1 MPSARWRLTIVVLGV
16 IWLNLS
22 SLAVAAEPT
31 DMVKQVTDRVL
42 RILEDPQWQGPGKED
57 QRQQQLRQISEHAF
71 AWEEM
76 ARRALAVHWRER
88 SPQER
93 QEFVQLFRDLV
104 ERTYI
109 NRLEQASKEKQDI
122 LYTGERVDGSRA
134 VVSTKAI
141 TTRRTEIP
149 LEYRLIKQNGG
160 WQIYDVLIEGV
171 SLINNY
177 RSQFNEIIRSSSY
190 ENLVQKL
197 RSRDESVAAPGQKAR

>member
-1 MPSARWRLTIVVLGV
+1 MPSARWRWAIVVLGV
-16 IWLNLS
+16 IWLGLS
-22 SLAVAAEPT
+22 HQVVAGEPT
-31 DMVKQVTDRVL
+31 DVVKQITDRVVKV
-42 RILEDPQWQGPGKED
+42 LEDPQMQGPGRQDER
-57 QRQQQLRQISEHAF
+57 QRQLRQISERAF

-76 ARRALAVHWRER
+76 ARRALALHWRER
-88 SPQER
+88 SAQER

-122 LYTGERVDGSRA
+122 LYTGERVEDSRA

-141 TTRRTEIP
+141 TTRRTEVP
-149 LEYRLIKQNGG
+149 LEYRLMKEAGG

-190 ENLVQKL
+190 ENLVQKM
-197 RSRDESVAAPGQKAR
+197 RSRDESVAAPDQKAR

>member
-1 MPSARWRLTIVVLGV
+1 MPSARWRLATVVLGV
-16 IWLNLS
+16 IWLGLS
-22 SLAVAAEPT
+22 SLAAAGEPT
-31 DMVKQVTDRVL
+31 EVVKQITDRVL
-42 RILEDPQWQGPGKED
+42 KVLEDPQMQGPGKED
-57 QRQQQLRQISEHAF
+57 ERQRQLRQIAERAF

-104 ERTYI
+104 ERTYM

-122 LYTGERVDGSRA
+122 LYTGERIEDSRA

-141 TTRRTEIP
+141 TTRRTEVP
-149 LEYRLIKQNGG
+149 LEYRLVKEAGG

-190 ENLVQKL
+190 ENLVQKM

>member
-1 MPSARWRLTIVVLGV
+1 MPSARWRLALVVLGV
-16 IWLNLS
+16 IWG
-22 SLAVAAEPT
+22 SLAAAAEPT
-31 DMVKQVTDRVL
+31 EMVKQVTDRVL

-57 QRQQQLRQISEHAF
+57 ERQQQLRQISEHAF

-76 ARRALAVHWRER
+76 ARRALATHWRER

-122 LYTGERVDGSRA
+122 LYTGERVEGSRA
-134 VVSTKAI
+134 VVSTKVI
-141 TTRRTEIP
+141 TTRRTEVP

-177 RSQFNEIIRSSSY
+177 RSQFHDMIRSSSY

>member
-1 MPSARWRLTIVVLGV
+1 MPSAKWRLAIVVLGV
-16 IWLNLS
+16 IWLGLG
-22 SLAVAAEPT
+22 SLAVAGEPT
-31 DMVKQVTDRVL
+31 DTVKQVTDRVL
-42 RILEDPQWQGPGKED
+42 RILEDPQWQGPGKQDE
-57 QRQQQLRQISEHAF
+57 RQQQLRQISEHAF

-109 NRLEQASKEKQDI
+109 NRLEQAVQEKQDI
-122 LYTGERVDGSRA
+122 IYAGERVEDSRA
-134 VVSTKAI
+134 VVSTKAV
-141 TTRRTEIP
+141 TTRRTEVP
-149 LEYRLIKQNGG
+149 LEYRLIKQSGG

-177 RSQFNEIIRSSSY
+177 RSQFNDIIRSSSY
-190 ENLVQKL
+190 DNLVQKM
-197 RSRDESVAAPGQKAR
+197 RARDESVAAPGQKAR

>member
-1 MPSARWRLTIVVLGV
+1 MPSARWRLATVVLGV
-16 IWLNLS
+16 IWLGLS
-22 SLAVAAEPT
+22 SLAAAGEPT
-31 DMVKQVTDRVL
+31 DVVKQITDRVL
-42 RILEDPQWQGPGKED
+42 KILEDPQLQGPEKQDER
-57 QRQQQLRQISEHAF
+57 QRQLRQISERAF

-104 ERTYI
+104 ERTYM

-122 LYTGERVDGSRA
+122 LYTGERIEDSRA
-134 VVSTKAI
+134 VVSTKAV
-141 TTRRTEIP
+141 TTRRTEVP
-149 LEYRLIKQNGG
+149 LEYRLIKGAGG

-190 ENLVQKL
+190 KDLVQKM
-197 RSRDESVAAPGQKAR
+197 RSRDESVAAPGQKTQ

>member
-1 MPSARWRLTIVVLGV
+1 VLSV
-16 IWLNLS
+16 IGLS
-22 SLAVAAEPT
+22 LSGLAVAGEPT
-31 DMVKQVTDRVL
+31 DAVKQITDRVL
-42 RILEDPQWQGPGKED
+42 AILEDPQWQGPEKQAE
-57 QRQQQLRQISEHAF
+57 RQQRLRQISEHAF

-93 QEFVQLFRDLV
+93 QEFVQLFRDQV

-109 NRLEQASKEKQDI
+109 NRLEQAAKEKQDI
-122 LYTGERVDGSRA
+122 VYAGERVEDSRA
-134 VVSTKAI
+134 VVSTRAI
-141 TTRRTEIP
+141 TTRGTEVP
-149 LEYRLIKQNGG
+149 LDYRLIKRNGG

-177 RSQFNEIIRSSSY
+177 RSQFNDIIRSSSY

-197 RSRDESVAAPGQKAR
+197 RSKDETVAAPGQKAR

>member
-1 MPSARWRLTIVVLGV
+1 VLGV
-16 IWLNLS
+16 IWG
-22 SLAVAAEPT
+22 SLAAAAEPT

-42 RILEDPQWQGPGKED
+42 GILEDPQWQGPGKED
-57 QRQQQLRQISEHAF
+57 ERQQQLRQISEHAF

-76 ARRALAVHWRER
+76 ARRALATHWRER

-104 ERTYI
+104 ERTYV

-141 TTRRTEIP
+141 TTRRTEVP

-177 RSQFNEIIRSSSY
+177 RSQFNDMIRSSSY

-197 RSRDESVAAPGQKAR
+197 RSRDDSVAAPGQKAR

>member
-1 MPSARWRLTIVVLGV
+1 MPSAWWKLTIVVVGL
-16 IWLNLS
+16 IWLSLN
-22 SLAVAAEPT
+22 SLAMAGEPT
-31 DMVKQVTDRVL
+31 DVVRQITDRVL
-42 RILEDPQWQGPGKED
+42 AVLEDPQWQGPDRQSE
-57 QRQQQLRQISEHAF
+57 RQQRLRQISEHAF

-122 LYTGERVDGSRA
+122 LYTGERVEDARA
-134 VVSTKAI
+134 VVSTRAV
-141 TTRRTEIP
+141 TSRGTEVP
-149 LEYRLIKQNGG
+149 LDYSLIKQNEG
-160 WQIYDVLIEGV
+160 WQIYDVRIEGV

-177 RSQFNEIIRSSSY
+177 RSQFNDIVRSSSY
-190 ENLVQKL
+190 ENLVQKM
-197 RSRDESVAAPGQKAR
+197 RSRDESVAAPGEKAR